1 MSLELYFEVV
11 VDGFE
16 VEIFKR
22 NFGAKLL
29 FLHTVENYAN
39 LVLDAKFPHIYL
51 CEIYCEQHLY
61 CIHLQIYVRFR
72 IFI

>member
-39 LVLDAKFPHIYL
+39 LVLDAKFPHM
-51 CEIYCEQHLY
+51 
-61 CIHLQIYVRFR
+61 
-72 IFI
+72 